1 MGYKSRRKFLGR
13 ERFWEKKKGS
23 NYYMGE
29 EKSVGQKAKHM
40 NMEF

>member
-1 MGYKSRRKFLGR
+1 MRYKSRRKFLGR
-13 ERFWEKKKGS
+13 ERFWEKKGS